1 MNPLRLVE
9 LLNSTRDD
17 GDELIDRV
25 RVKYEE
31 FLGLLNVGQLRL
43 VDQYSLTDAYRN
55 SLEKTLMSRSR
66 T

>member
-9 LLNSTRDD
+9 LLNLTRDD

-31 FLGLLNVGQLRL
+31 FLGLLNVGQFCL
-43 VDQYSLTDAYRN
+43 VDQYSLIDAYRT
-55 SLEKTLMSRSR
+55 SLEKTLMSQSR